1 MKPVSGIILAGGKSA
16 RMGID
21 KADLVLS
28 GRTFLEIQTE
38 KMKTVGV
45 TDIMVSGWWRPLPDV
60 RYVEDMSAGVGPLGG
75 LQACFAAAA
84 CEDCLVLSVDVPL
97 IPVSVLTS
105 LLEAHFTGSKAVTLL
120 SGERGSWRAANA
132 PCGRCST
139 GPAGKPCLIGETLRC
154 SSTATPRRTMKPSAV
169 WQVKWDNSRFVGL
182 SYACSEFP
190 GGLRLIRAEDHSQIL
205 PAQPRFEAGIPGDG
219 LAIVCTTGGH
229 EEDALLWIRILPRVA
244 DKGVQSVHGC
254 FQRAAD
260 SPPVDG
266 GGEHDYLSFP
276 EGTVDLIHII
286 PLDTG

>member
-120 SGERGSWRAANA
+120 SGERGIE
-132 PCGRCST
+132 P
-139 GPAGKPCLIGETLRC
+139 LIGVYRADLLREVAEVLENGKRSVRALLDRTGWQTVPYWGDPALLLNCNTPEDYETLRC
-154 SSTATPRRTMKPSAV
+154 
-169 WQVKWDNSRFVGL
+169 L
-182 SYACSEFP
+182 
-190 GGLRLIRAEDHSQIL
+190 
-205 PAQPRFEAGIPGDG
+205 AGKMG
-219 LAIVCTTGGH
+219 
-229 EEDALLWIRILPRVA
+229 
-244 DKGVQSVHGC
+244 
-254 FQRAAD
+254 
-260 SPPVDG
+260 
-266 GGEHDYLSFP
+266 
-276 EGTVDLIHII
+276 
-286 PLDTG
+286 